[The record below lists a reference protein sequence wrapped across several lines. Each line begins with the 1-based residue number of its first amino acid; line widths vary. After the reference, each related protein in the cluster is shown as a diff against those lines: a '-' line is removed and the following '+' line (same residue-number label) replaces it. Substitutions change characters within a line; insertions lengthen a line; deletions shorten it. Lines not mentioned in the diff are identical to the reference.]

1 MFRWVTNGSGEKAEL
16 SEHEEGK
23 GQKVAQIPFQF
34 IGICVGA

>member
-1 MFRWVTNGSGEKAEL
+1 MNGAEL
-16 SEHEEGK
+16 SEHEEEK